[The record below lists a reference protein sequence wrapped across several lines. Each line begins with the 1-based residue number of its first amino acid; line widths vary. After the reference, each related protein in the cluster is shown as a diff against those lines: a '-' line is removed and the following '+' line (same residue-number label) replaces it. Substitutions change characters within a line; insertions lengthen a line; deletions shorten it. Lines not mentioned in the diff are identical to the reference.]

1 MNIPDCRPYHAVTSS
16 MSLVQMPD
24 GKSVHKIYYLS
35 IIGRDKPELYEWERC
50 AITKG
55 EFEEA
60 FRSGGHEGIGVVT
73 DFPHI
78 TKVFRF
84 GPSMETVL
92 DIQEFDTDGMTVRDC
107 SRDDGYHEF
116 ACYAEAVIA
125 AEEYHAWA
133 KAESVE
139 EYLRTEC
146 DCTDFPVVS
155 HSKLQTHYSAE
166 RG

>member
-1 MNIPDCRPYHAVTSS
+1 MKIPDCRPYHAVTSS
-16 MSLVQMPD
+16 VSLVRMPD
-24 GKSVHKIYYLS
+24 GKSAYRIYYLS
-35 IIGRDKPELYEWERC
+35 IIGRDKPGLYEWEHC
-50 AITKG
+50 PLPKAQ
-55 EFEEA
+55 FEEA
-60 FRSGGHEGIGVVT
+60 FRSGGHEGIGFVT
-73 DFPHI
+73 AFPHI

-92 DIQEFDTDGMTVRDC
+92 DIQEYDTDGMAVRDC

-139 EYLRTEC
+139 DYLRAAC

-155 HSKLQTHYSAE
+155 RAKLQTHYST
-166 RG
+166 G